1 MRATIAR
8 RCKAE
13 CSPSSYARSPTA
25 QMGKQRCREG
35 KHLAQGLTADPASK
49 LQAGSSRNPRPSLC
63 SKPGPGGGRSEPS
76 PETSASNPGKK
87 AASWRELRCPST
99 WEATQ
104 GLGFLLLLPASL
116 VHLEKAAAQRLPSTV
131 SIQARLRQDFK
142 PRGRAGGASVSDH
155 LGTCLFLASSPDI
168 QAHVGSSPPERQ

>member
-1 MRATIAR
+1 MPGAAKLSAPPPRTLVAPLHR
-8 RCKAE
+8 WGNRGAE
-13 CSPSSYARSPTA
+13 RGNIWLKGSQQIQPPNSR
-25 QMGKQRCREG
+25 
-35 KHLAQGLTADPASK
+35 PAA
-49 LQAGSSRNPRPSLC
+49 LGAHVPHCVPNLVLGA
-63 SKPGPGGGRSEPS
+63 GRSEPS

-87 AASWRELRCPST
+87 AASRRELRCPST